1 MLKHLKLYKKLY
13 VTILILLLILIG
25 YFFWPKTFKISNKE
39 QVYIQINKE
48 IEGTNYYYV
57 LNEQELRNFI
67 KTLKKSKFYHG
78 VSRPERMFADKSIH
92 VTVQGGLSPII
103 TIYYDNDKVYVWA
116 SISNQMVLNVYY
128 RISNKEE
135 IKNYIENIVHTKKSE
150 FVKVPT
156 S

>member
-1 MLKHLKLYKKLY
+1 
-13 VTILILLLILIG
+13 
-25 YFFWPKTFKISNKE
+25 
-39 QVYIQINKE
+39 
-48 IEGTNYYYV
+48 
-57 LNEQELRNFI
+57 
-67 KTLKKSKFYHG
+67 
-78 VSRPERMFADKSIH
+78 MFADKSIH